1 MKTTRTATARRA
13 CKALLL
19 TLCCLP
25 LPALWSPA
33 HTAAQAPPT
42 ASPVDAGPPARYIVR
57 LHPAGATAALPAQ
70 IASAHGAVAARA
82 YERLFPGFVGMLSA
96 SAAQALRRHPAV
108 ASVEPDVA
116 VALETSGA
124 PPEALQAAA
133 PWGLDRIDQRALPL
147 DAGYRYRATG
157 AGVSAY
163 VVDTGILATHVD
175 FEGRVGQGHSL
186 VDDGLGTSD
195 CHGHGTHVAG
205 TLGGRRSG
213 VAKGVILVPVRVLD
227 CQGSGML
234 SSVLLG
240 LEWVAAQGAGPAVVN
255 LSLTTAYSPA
265 FNAAVAALA
274 ARGVT
279 VVVAAGNAAV
289 DACSRSPASEPAA
302 LAVAASTAADSRA
315 PFSNHGPCVALY
327 APGTGVTSAWHTASD
342 AAATLSGTSMAAPHA
357 AGVAA
362 LALQANPQATP
373 ADVRRFI
380 VQAATPHA
388 VDQGT
393 VGSAAPLL
401 YALAPGAPR
410 PWSVALSALAPLAPE
425 ALADGRRRARLAA
438 TVQAHDGS
446 GWAGAV
452 AGARV
457 SGVFSPGGPA
467 ACTTDA
473 AGQCVLTRCAAAA
486 GAPAGRFTVLSVSA
500 EGLVGNP
507 ALGIGAAPDAAPAGV
522 AVARR

>member
-1 MKTTRTATARRA
+1 VKTTRTATARRA

-33 HTAAQAPPT
+33 HTAAQAQPT
-42 ASPVDAGPPARYIVR
+42 ASPMDAAPPARYIVR
-57 LHPAGATAALPAQ
+57 LHRAGATAALPAQ
-70 IASAHGAVAARA
+70 IASAHGGVAARA
-82 YERLFPGFVGMLSA
+82 YDRLFPGFVGTLSA

-124 PPEALQAAA
+124 PPETLQAAA

-157 AGVSAY
+157 AGVTAY
-163 VVDTGILATHVD
+163 VVDTGILASHID
-175 FEGRVGQGHSL
+175 FEGRVGPGHSL
-186 VDDGLGTSD
+186 VDDGRGTSD

-205 TLGGRRSG
+205 TIGGRRWG
-213 VAKGVILVPVRVLD
+213 VAKGVTLVPVRVLD
-227 CQGSGML
+227 CQGAGML

-240 LEWVAAQGAGPAVVN
+240 LEWVASQGAGPAVVN
-255 LSLTTAYSPA
+255 LSLTTAYSPT

-279 VVVAAGNAAV
+279 VVVAAGNAAA
-289 DACSRSPASEPAA
+289 DACTRSPASEPVA
-302 LAVAASTAADSRA
+302 LTVAASTTADSRA
-315 PFSNHGPCVALY
+315 TFSNHGPCVALY
-327 APGTGVTSAWHTASD
+327 APGTGVTSAWPTAPD

-357 AGVAA
+357 AGAAA
-362 LALQANPQATP
+362 LALQANPQAAP
-373 ADVRRFI
+373 ADVKRFLL
-380 VQAATPHA
+380 QAATPQT

-393 VGSAAPLL
+393 FGPPAPML
-401 YALAPGAPR
+401 YALAPGAPQ
-410 PWSVALSALAPLAPE
+410 PWSVAVSALAPLAPE
-425 ALADGRRRARLAA
+425 ALADGRVRARVGV

-452 AGARV
+452 AGARI

-473 AGQCVLTRCAAAA
+473 SGQCVLTRCAAAA
-486 GAPAGRFTVLSVSA
+486 DAPAGRFTVQSVSA
-500 EGLVGNP
+500 EGLSGNP
-507 ALGIGAAPDAAPAGV
+507 ALGLVSAPAAAPPAV